1 MAKYFSMNSVP
12 VGTKIK
18 IISDNK
24 EGVLL
29 KIFHYPTTFKIGF
42 NDNTWK
48 VYKTHEI
55 EIIKDVEEIKE

>member
-1 MAKYFSMNSVP
+1 MAKYFSMNTVP
-12 VGTKIK
+12 LGTKMKIK
-18 IISDNK
+18 HNNK

-42 NDNTWK
+42 NDESWK

-55 EIIKDVEEIKE
+55 EIIEDVKEVK